1 MVGIGA
7 SAGGLEA
14 ASQLLGRL
22 PGNTGMAFVLIQ
34 HLDPK
39 HESNLG
45 RILAKATPIPVQEA
59 TQGLAVQ
66 PNNVYVIPRNTTMT
80 IAGGVLQLKPRGEAR
95 GPHLPVDAFFKSLAA
110 DRQTAAIGVILSG
123 TGSDGTLGI
132 EDIKTAGGI
141 TFAQDEESARYPGMP
156 QSSMRS
162 GCIDVVLPPEEI
174 ARELARIGQHPYVTA
189 ATRPADA
196 VLPVTEEAS
205 LRNIL
210 KLLRTSFGVDFSGYR
225 DTTIRRRIMRRMVL
239 HIKEDLGDYAQHLEK
254 DGSELEALY
263 QDILINVT
271 SFFREPETFEA
282 LKNSV
287 FPQILQNKPADA
299 PIRIWVPGCSTGQ
312 EAYSLVMAL
321 LEFLEDKPGRP
332 AIQMFAT
339 DLSEPLLQ
347 RAREG
352 VYPEN
357 IEAEVTPERLRRFF
371 TRHDNQYRVTKAVR
385 EMCLFAKQNVAA
397 DPPFS
402 RVDLISCRNLLIY
415 LAPPLQK
422 RVIPTFHY
430 ALNPNGFLLLGASET
445 IGAFSDLFAP
455 VDREHRIYCRK
466 TSTARAYPH
475 FASDSVRSGLLP
487 GARNKEPQPAPVDWQ
502 READRAVLGRYA
514 PPGVLVNDG
523 LDVLQFRG
531 ETGAYLKPA
540 AGEASFNVLK
550 MAREGLLLELR
561 SAIAEC
567 RTSNAEVWRGGIRV
581 RGESRTRRIDLRVV
595 PVKAPGSSEQCFL
608 VLFED
613 VAALSAGARV
623 ARWFRRAAASAA
635 GKTSSVPDPQD
646 SKLLRRELATTRE
659 SLQSA
664 IEDQDASNEE
674 LKSAN
679 EEILS
684 ANEELQSTNE
694 ELETAKEELQSVN
707 EELTTTNEQ
716 LQNRNT
722 ELSRL
727 NDDIN
732 NLLASANVPMVAV
745 SADLRIRRYTPSA
758 AKMFNVLP
766 SDVGRPIGNLRH
778 SIDIPDLEAL
788 IAEVVDT
795 VQVREREV
803 RDRERRHHLLRIHP
817 FRTAD
822 NRIDGAVVVLLDI
835 EQVTMQAA
843 RLRQMVALIDHSS
856 DAIIGRDRDSVITF
870 WNHGAQDMY
879 GWTATEAVGKVSH
892 ELLQSSASG
901 TDIDALLRSLDRWQ
915 GEVTH
920 ARRDGTRMLVESSH
934 VVHRAENGDVL
945 GILEINRDI
954 TDRQRMIDELARN
967 AADLAAAD
975 RRKNEF
981 LATLA
986 HELRNPLTPLRNGI
1000 HILDMIGGPELEA
1013 IAARDAI
1020 KRSIEHMTR
1029 LIDDLLDISRI
1040 TRGHIELRRET
1051 ADIGATVKDAVA
1063 EFQAMAEAANKKL
1076 TVRLPRE
1083 PLYVDADAMRLT
1095 QVVENLLHNA
1105 IKFTEEGGK
1114 VEVALTQDDGQA
1126 VLKVRDSGIGVAPE
1140 DLSRIWEPFAQVD
1153 TSLERARGGL
1163 GIGLTLVR
1171 TLVELHGGS
1180 VAVHSAGVGKGSEFV
1195 VRLPSLAGPR
1205 IGAKADRAPQSKAQ
1219 PVALSGHRILIVDD
1233 NTDAANS
1240 LASLLSLMDNDVR
1253 TASDGPEALRI
1264 AAEYGPEIVLLD
1276 IGLPGMNGYDVAR
1289 ALRRD
1294 AANGRP
1300 LIVAVSGYGSRE
1312 DMERSVEAG
1321 FDAHFVKPM
1330 EISALQEFLTARARG

>member
-1 MVGIGA
+1 MTGSTASKPEEKAGTADTTESPASAPQSAAFAVVGIGA

-14 ASQLLGRL
+14 ASTLLGQL

-66 PNNVYVIPRNTTMT
+66 PNNVYVIPRNTTLT
-80 IAGGVLQLKPRGEAR
+80 IAEGVLQLKPRGEVR

-110 DRQTAAIGVILSG
+110 DRQAAAIGVILSG
-123 TGSDGTLGI
+123 TGSDGTLGV
-132 EDIKTAGGI
+132 EDIKAAGGI

-156 QSSMRS
+156 QSATHS
-162 GCIDVVLPPEEI
+162 GCIDVVLPPQEI
-174 ARELARIGQHPYVTA
+174 ARELARIGHHPYVIA
-189 ATRPADA
+189 ATGTADVA
-196 VLPVTEEAS
+196 LPVTEEAS

-239 HIKEDLGDYAQHLEK
+239 HIKEDLGDYARHLEK

-321 LEFLEDKPGRP
+321 LEFLEEKPGRP

-352 VYPEN
+352 IYPEN
-357 IEAEVTPERLRRFF
+357 IEAEVTPDRLRRFF
-371 TRHDNQYRVTKAVR
+371 TRQDNQYRVSKAIR

-415 LAPPLQK
+415 LAPSLQK

-466 TSTARAYPH
+466 TNTARVYPH
-475 FASDSVRSGLLP
+475 FAADSVRSGLVP
-487 GARNKEPQPAPVDWQ
+487 GARNKDPQPGPVDWQ

-514 PPGVLVNDG
+514 PPGVLVNDN

-540 AGEASFNVLK
+540 AGEASFNVLR
-550 MAREGLLLELR
+550 MAREGLLFELR

-567 RTSNAEVWRGGIRV
+567 RTRNAEVWRGGIRV
-581 RGESRTRRIDLRVV
+581 RGDSRTRKIDLRVV
-595 PVKAPGSSEQCFL
+595 PVKASGSSEQCFL

-623 ARWFRRAAASAA
+623 ARWFRRAAGAAA
-635 GKTSSVPDPQD
+635 GKTSSVPEPQD
-646 SKLLRRELATTRE
+646 SKSLRRELATTRE
-659 SLQSA
+659 YLQSA

-766 SDVGRPIGNLRH
+766 SDFGRPIGNLRP
-778 SIDIPDLEAL
+778 SIDFPDLEAL
-788 IAEVVDT
+788 IGEVVET

-803 RDRERRHHLLRIHP
+803 RDREGRHYLLRIHP

-822 NRIDGAVVVLLDI
+822 NRIDGAVVVLLDV
-835 EQVTMQAA
+835 EQLTSQAA
-843 RLRQMVALIDHSS
+843 RLRQKTALIDLSS
-856 DAIIGRDRDSVITF
+856 DAIIARDRDSVITF
-870 WNHGAQDMY
+870 WNHGAQEMY
-879 GWTATEAVGKVSH
+879 GWTADEAVGKVSH
-892 ELLQSSASG
+892 ALLQSSAPG
-901 TDIDALLRSLDRWQ
+901 TDIDTLLRSLDRWQ
-915 GEVTH
+915 GDVTH
-920 ARRDGTRMLVESSH
+920 TRRDGTRILV
-934 VVHRAENGDVL
+934 A
-945 GILEINRDI
+945 
-954 TDRQRMIDELARN
+954 
-967 AADLAAAD
+967 
-975 RRKNEF
+975 
-981 LATLA
+981 
-986 HELRNPLTPLRNGI
+986 
-1000 HILDMIGGPELEA
+1000 
-1013 IAARDAI
+1013 
-1020 KRSIEHMTR
+1020 
-1029 LIDDLLDISRI
+1029 
-1040 TRGHIELRRET
+1040 
-1051 ADIGATVKDAVA
+1051 
-1063 EFQAMAEAANKKL
+1063 
-1076 TVRLPRE
+1076 
-1083 PLYVDADAMRLT
+1083 
-1095 QVVENLLHNA
+1095 
-1105 IKFTEEGGK
+1105 
-1114 VEVALTQDDGQA
+1114 
-1126 VLKVRDSGIGVAPE
+1126 
-1140 DLSRIWEPFAQVD
+1140 
-1153 TSLERARGGL
+1153 
-1163 GIGLTLVR
+1163 
-1171 TLVELHGGS
+1171 
-1180 VAVHSAGVGKGSEFV
+1180 
-1195 VRLPSLAGPR
+1195 
-1205 IGAKADRAPQSKAQ
+1205 
-1219 PVALSGHRILIVDD
+1219 
-1233 NTDAANS
+1233 
-1240 LASLLSLMDNDVR
+1240 R
-1253 TASDGPEALRI
+1253 TATCSAFWKSI
-1264 AAEYGPEIVLLD
+1264 ATSPTG
-1276 IGLPGMNGYDVAR
+1276 
-1289 ALRRD
+1289 
-1294 AANGRP
+1294 
-1300 LIVAVSGYGSRE
+1300 SG
-1312 DMERSVEAG
+1312 
-1321 FDAHFVKPM
+1321 
-1330 EISALQEFLTARARG
+1330 